1 MGEEME
7 ADSQGSTGLVFQAL
21 LVEVT
26 LQWRS
31 WGVGSLV
38 GDQWITHFRAIPH
51 GQLWVWDERSQRAGD
66 WVRPWLAS
74 PLSCSP
80 SLQLGWI
87 FSLNLPTT
95 CCGTLEE
102 SLSLSG
108 VLFLSVWQGG
118 SLSSPGPVRWHH
130 HPYDLFLSPHAC
142 IPPNSLTK
150 PLVLP
155 LTVVLPSSG
164 TLG

>member
-1 MGEEME
+1 ME
-7 ADSQGSTGLVFQAL
+7 ADSQGFTGLVFPAL

-51 GQLWVWDERSQRAGD
+51 GQLWVWDERSQRSGD

-87 FSLNLPTT
+87 FSLNLSTT

-118 SLSSPGPVRWHH
+118 PLSPPGPVGMICSFLPMPAS
-130 HPYDLFLSPHAC
+130 HPTPSPSPLSC
-142 IPPNSLTK
+142 L
-150 PLVLP
+150 LP
-155 LTVVLPSSG
+155 WSCCLL
-164 TLG
+164 L

>member
-1 MGEEME
+1 MSVKTGAVREKTSGADWEGEFRSYKLGMGEDM
-7 ADSQGSTGLVFQAL
+7 DPDNQGSTGLVFQAL

-51 GQLWVWDERSQRAGD
+51 GQLWVWDERSPRAED

-95 CCGTLEE
+95 CCRTLEE

-108 VLFLSVWQGG
+108 VLFLSVWQGARCH
-118 SLSSPGPVRWHH
+118 LQ
-130 HPYDLFLSPHAC
+130 DL
-142 IPPNSLTK
+142 
-150 PLVLP
+150 
-155 LTVVLPSSG
+155 
-164 TLG
+164 

>member
-1 MGEEME
+1 MSSGVRSRGGEEGTE

-51 GQLWVWDERSQRAGD
+51 GQLWEWDERSQRAGG

-74 PLSCSP
+74 PLSRSP

-95 CCGTLEE
+95 CCVTLKE
-102 SLSLSG
+102 SLSLSR
-108 VLFLSVWQGG
+108 VFLAVWRGARCHLQ
-118 SLSSPGPVRWHH
+118 
-130 HPYDLFLSPHAC
+130 DL
-142 IPPNSLTK
+142 
-150 PLVLP
+150 
-155 LTVVLPSSG
+155 
-164 TLG
+164 